1 MKPIENRAAYIELH
15 TAVFLFGFTGILGRL
30 ISLDAGLLVWHR
42 LWMTAV
48 LMFIYVKY
56 IGKFRILSW
65 SEMLHIAIVSLAI
78 VFHWILFYGAIKL
91 ASVSIAMICLSSIT
105 LFTALLEPLLFRKP
119 FSPIQLVF
127 SLLVIVGVSFMANDQ
142 QDQFVGILVGLASAF
157 FSALFTVLN
166 KFIVNK
172 YDSRLLSLYE
182 MGFGFIL
189 LTMLMP
195 VVNIWLPQGDWLPGN
210 SDWGYLFLL
219 SFFCT
224 VVAFNLSLSS
234 LRSLS
239 AFTVNLAINLE
250 PVYGIALAFLVFQEH
265 KLLGTGFYIGSVLI
279 LATVVGEVLWKRYGA
294 MVRSSLPRRN
304 SNTKKNTV

>member
-1 MKPIENRAAYIELH
+1 MKPKGKSTAYLELH

-56 IGKFRILSW
+56 IGKFRLLHWKEILR
-65 SEMLHIAIVSLAI
+65 IAAISLAI

-91 ASVSIAMICLSSIT
+91 ASVSVAMICLSSIT
-105 LFTALLEPLLFRKP
+105 LFTALLEPILFKKS
-119 FSPIQLVF
+119 FSPVQIIF
-127 SLLVIVGVSFMANDQ
+127 SVLVIVGVSFMAQDQ
-142 QDQFVGILVGLASAF
+142 QEHVVGIMVGLASAF

-166 KFIVNK
+166 KSIISR

-182 MGFGFIL
+182 MALGFVL
-189 LTMLMP
+189 LTFLMP
-195 VVNIWLPQGDWLPGN
+195 LVDMWLPLGN
-210 SDWGYLFLL
+210 WMPVPSDWGYLILL

-234 LRSLS
+234 LRSIS

-265 KLLGTGFYIGSVLI
+265 KLLGAGFYIGAVII
-279 LATVVGEVLWKRYGA
+279 LATVLGEVLWKRNREKKFA
-294 MVRSSLPRRN
+294 T
-304 SNTKKNTV
+304 TKVKI

>member
-1 MKPIENRAAYIELH
+1 
-15 TAVFLFGFTGILGRL
+15 
-30 ISLDAGLLVWHR
+30 
-42 LWMTAV
+42 
-48 LMFIYVKY
+48 
-56 IGKFRILSW
+56 
-65 SEMLHIAIVSLAI
+65 
-78 VFHWILFYGAIKL
+78 
-91 ASVSIAMICLSSIT
+91 
-105 LFTALLEPLLFRKP
+105 
-119 FSPIQLVF
+119 
-127 SLLVIVGVSFMANDQ
+127 
-142 QDQFVGILVGLASAF
+142 LASAF

-234 LRSLS
+234 VRSLS

-304 SNTKKNTV
+304 SKTKKNTV